1 MRRPTTCCPAPVRPW
16 RRTRPTGRAGTA
28 VAATL
33 ALLTSLAGCA
43 GGQQGRERKEVF
55 VTREQPRQLPDV
67 AFVDADGRERTLAD
81 FRGKAVL
88 LNLWAP
94 WCGPCAK
101 EMPALDRLEARLGGP
116 DFEVVALSIDKKG
129 LPAARAFHESL
140 GLEAI
145 EPYADTARQALFL
158 LGPRGLPTTLLI
170 DAQGR
175 EVARALGA
183 RRWDSPEVMAEIG
196 RRLDLD
202 EATVAR
208 AGIASQPDLA
218 RVRAD

>member
-1 MRRPTTCCPAPVRPW
+1 VLL
-16 RRTRPTGRAGTA
+16 AG
-28 VAATL
+28 
-33 ALLTSLAGCA
+33 LAGCA
-43 GGQQGRERKEVF
+43 GAQHGRGRAEAF
-55 VTREQPRQLPDV
+55 TAREQPRQLPDLT
-67 AFVDADGRERTLAD
+67 FVDADGRERTLAD

-129 LPAARAFHESL
+129 LPAARAFHEAL

-145 EPYADTARQALFL
+145 EPYADSARQALFL
-158 LGPRGLPTTLLI
+158 LGPRALPTTLLL

-183 RRWDSPEVMAEIG
+183 RRWDAPEVVAEIE
-196 RRLDLD
+196 RRLDLGN
-202 EATVAR
+202 AAPAQAKAAR
-208 AGIASQPDLA
+208 GPDLA
-218 RVRAD
+218 QVEVR

>member
-1 MRRPTTCCPAPVRPW
+1 MA
-16 RRTRPTGRAGTA
+16 A
-28 VAATL
+28 VAALTL
-33 ALLTSLAGCA
+33 LASLTACA
-43 GGQQGRERKEVF
+43 GGRNGQGPREAF
-55 VTREQPRQLPDV
+55 VAREEPRQLPDV
-67 AFVDADGRERTLAD
+67 SFVDAEGRERTLAD

-94 WCGPCAK
+94 WCGPCVK
-101 EMPALDRLEARLGGP
+101 EMPALDRLATRLGGP

-129 LPAARAFHESL
+129 LPAAKAFHEAL

-145 EPYADTARQALFL
+145 EPYADAARQALFL
-158 LGPRGLPTTLLI
+158 LGPRGLPTTLLL

-183 RRWDSPEVMAEIG
+183 RSWDTPEVVAEIG

-202 EATVAR
+202 TTATVGIKAAR
-208 AGIASQPDLA
+208 GSHLA
-218 RVRAD
+218 QAAEAR